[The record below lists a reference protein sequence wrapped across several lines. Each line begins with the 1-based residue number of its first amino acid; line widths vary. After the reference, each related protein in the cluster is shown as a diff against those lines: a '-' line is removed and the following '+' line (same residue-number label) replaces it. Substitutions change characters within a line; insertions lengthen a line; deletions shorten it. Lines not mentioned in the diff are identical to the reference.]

1 MIDTDCYDTHMRMM
15 TMAMGNCHREMS
27 RDQISRAVELFRAH
41 PRVIFCTM
49 GKSAFAC
56 AKVAYTA
63 RSYGLDW
70 HELDVCHAFHGD
82 SGIVQEDDLLVMV
95 SKSGETKE
103 TVDVA
108 RYFRQWPMLS
118 VCSEKDST
126 LSGYCQDE
134 LFIPVVNGEASPLG
148 GYAPMISTTLYMA
161 VFHAILTEVV
171 VQSEITLEN
180 YAQNHPGGSIGCA
193 LNTINVGGEDY
204 RRKENGNAV

>member
-1 MIDTDCYDTHMRMM
+1 MIDIDCYDTHMRMM
-15 TMAMGNCHREMS
+15 ALAMANCHRGMDRE
-27 RDQISRAVELFRAH
+27 QIERAVELFHTH

-82 SGIVQEDDLLVMV
+82 SGIIKEDDLLIMV

-103 TVDVA
+103 TVEVA
-108 RYFRQWPMLS
+108 KYFREWQTLS
-118 VCSEKDST
+118 VCSDRDST
-126 LSGYCQDE
+126 LSKYCRDE
-134 LFIPVVNGEASPLG
+134 LRIPVTSEASPLD
-148 GYAPMISTTLYMA
+148 GYAPMVSTTLYMA

-171 VQSEITLEN
+171 VQSDITLED
-180 YAQNHPGGSIGCA
+180 YAQNHPGGTIGSA
-193 LNTINVGGEDY
+193 LNTINVGGEKF
-204 RRKENGNAV
+204 RKKENGNAI